1 FVRSLAQY
9 ILQVSIEE
17 EATTFLGREHYRRGG
32 RLRMGWRNGYEP
44 KRVQS
49 EAGLMQL
56 AVPQLRATEER
67 FGPELVERLGSRSVD
82 LEGLV
87 RGMYVRGL
95 STQDVKDL
103 YGETFGESRLSKST
117 VSRITQQLNGDF
129 EAWRK
134 RDLSDLNVVYLFLDG
149 QYHAARQGTDEKEG
163 VLSAYAIL
171 EDGRPVLLH
180 LDLGP
185 RESYDAVEFSPGHGC
200 ARGEGSAAG
209 GFRWGG
215 GLAQSGEA
223 DVAAVVSPTLSGPQD
238 A

>member
-1 FVRSLAQY
+1 MKEEVDRLLRGEVVEGVPAETPMRGFVRSLAQY

-32 RLRMGWRNGYEP
+32 RLRIGWRNGYEP

-56 AVPQLRATEER
+56 AVPQLRATEEGFR
-67 FGPELVERLGSRSVD
+67 PELVERLGSRSVD

-134 RDLSDLNVVYLFLDG
+134 RDLSDLNVLYLFLDG

-185 RESYDAVEFSPGHGC
+185 RESYDA
-200 ARGEGSAAG
+200 
-209 GFRWGG
+209 
-215 GLAQSGEA
+215 
-223 DVAAVVSPTLSGPQD
+223 
-238 A
+238 

>member
-1 FVRSLAQY
+1 MKRIPPSVRMKEEVDRLLRGEVVQGAPAETPMRGFVRSLAQY

-17 EATTFLGREHYRRGG
+17 EATTFLGREHYGRGG
-32 RLRMGWRNGYEP
+32 RLRTGWRNGYEP
-44 KRVQS
+44 KGVQS

-67 FGPELVERLGSRSVD
+67 FRPELVERLGSRSVD

-95 STQDVKDL
+95 STQDVRDL

-134 RDLSDLNVVYLFLDG
+134 RDLSDLNVLYVFLDG

-163 VLSAYAIL
+163 YFRPMRFWKTAGRSCCIPISARAN
-171 EDGRPVLLH
+171 PMT
-180 LDLGP
+180 
-185 RESYDAVEFSPGHGC
+185 
-200 ARGEGSAAG
+200 RG
-209 GFRWGG
+209 
-215 GLAQSGEA
+215 
-223 DVAAVVSPTLSGPQD
+223 
-238 A
+238 